1 MVGAAITAIA
11 KAAHVERVAHRN
23 ALLMER
29 IVGRNCRDGIR
40 PRLSP
45 AVYWGNEALLSHTSS
60 GPSQRTLLFPSTSHN
75 VEKRSMEHRSLREER
90 RASGNDRIEP
100 VS

>member
-1 MVGAAITAIA
+1 MVGAITAIA
-11 KAAHVERVAHRN
+11 KAAHAERIAHRN

-45 AVYWGNEALLSHTSS
+45 AVFGE
-60 GPSQRTLLFPSTSHN
+60 
-75 VEKRSMEHRSLREER
+75 
-90 RASGNDRIEP
+90 
-100 VS
+100 